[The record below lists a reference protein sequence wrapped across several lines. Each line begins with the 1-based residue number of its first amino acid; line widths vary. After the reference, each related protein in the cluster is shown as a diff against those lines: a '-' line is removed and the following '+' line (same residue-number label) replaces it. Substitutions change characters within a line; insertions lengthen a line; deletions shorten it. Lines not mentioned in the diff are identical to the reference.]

1 MRRPPFFGQFT
12 AKIKLK
18 KGQALRLP
26 LSIELPWISYLKY
39 LFSKPL
45 NPAPWRA
52 SSFAIS

>member
-45 NPAPWRA
+45 KPAPWRA